1 MRRHDLD
8 LVSLITGAVFLLVAV
23 THLLVA
29 AENRNVDLDWL
40 VPVVLVALGLAGLA
54 GALRGGRSHDE
65 PAVDQP
71 AVDQPAVDKEDVV
84 EES

>member
-1 MRRHDLD
+1 VRRHDLD
-8 LVSLITGAVFLLVAV
+8 PVSLITGAVFLVVAI

-29 AENRNVDLDWL
+29 SDDRGVDLDWL

-54 GALRGGRSHDE
+54 GALRGSRSHEE
-65 PAVDQP
+65 PAVDRT
-71 AVDQPAVDKEDVV
+71 DVV

>member
-29 AENRNVDLDWL
+29 ADDRSVDVRWL
-40 VPVVLVALGLAGLA
+40 APVVLVALGLAGLA
-54 GALRGGRSHDE
+54 GALRGSRSHDE
-65 PAVDQP
+65 PAVHQQV
-71 AVDQPAVDKEDVV
+71 VDGQDVV
-84 EES
+84 EET